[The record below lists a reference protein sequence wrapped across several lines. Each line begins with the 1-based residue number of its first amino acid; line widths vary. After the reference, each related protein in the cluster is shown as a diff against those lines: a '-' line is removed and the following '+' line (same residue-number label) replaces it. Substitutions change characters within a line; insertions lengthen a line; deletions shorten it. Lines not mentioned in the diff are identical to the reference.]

1 MFDAY
6 PDILTV
12 QDVMRALDIGR
23 NKAYYLL
30 KNKKIKSIK
39 IGSKYRIPKKYLVE
53 FVYTTVSV

>member
-1 MFDAY
+1 MFDEY
-6 PDILTV
+6 PDVLTV

-30 KNKKIKSIK
+30 KNNTIKSIK
-39 IGSKYRIPKKYLVE
+39 IGNKYRIPKQYLIE